1 LDSGYILRE
10 AGAYAISSRD
20 LDLLIGLENPDCAR
34 VYLFLL
40 KNGSAP
46 EETVVKKLGLPA
58 GRVNAALKALSGAG
72 LAGAGNVPARSSPTQ
87 DYELPAEYTS
97 AEISG
102 TLEKDQGFKW
112 LIDEAQ
118 RRLGKVFTAS
128 DIGAMLR
135 IYQWLGLPVEVI
147 SLLITYC
154 VDDMKRRNGE
164 GRMPTVR
171 QIEKEA
177 LIWEEEGIHTA
188 EKADEYVRRRFN
200 AREKQGELLGR
211 LGVSD
216 LTPSVEKYISQWI
229 DWGFEPDVVYHA
241 YDITVLKTGSLKWA
255 YLNSILKNWRENNLM
270 TLDQIEKK
278 DYKPRSG
285 HSKEG
290 GIVPGQRERDIVRR
304 NQSYGKA
311 GKE

>member
-1 LDSGYILRE
+1 LDGGYIIRD
-10 AGAYAISSRD
+10 AGAYAIASRD

-40 KNGSAP
+40 KNGATSEGNIA
-46 EETVVKKLGLPA
+46 ETLGLSA
-58 GRVNAALKALSGAG
+58 GRVNAALKALCNAG
-72 LAGAGNVPARSSPTQ
+72 LAGAGSAPARSSPTPN
-87 DYELPAEYTS
+87 YELPAEYTS

-102 TLEKDQGFKW
+102 ALERDQGFKW

-118 RRLGKVFTAS
+118 RRLGKVFTAA

-147 SLLITYC
+147 GLLITYC
-154 VDDMKRRNGE
+154 VEDVKRKNGE

-177 LIWEEEGIHTA
+177 LIWDEEGIHTA
-188 EKADEYVRRRFN
+188 EKADEYIRRKFK
-200 AREKQGELLGR
+200 AREKQGEILSR

-229 DWGFEPDVVYHA
+229 DWGFEPDVIYHA

-255 YLNSILKNWRENNLM
+255 YLNTILKNWRENNFM
-270 TLDQIEKK
+270 TIDQIEKK
-278 DYKPRSG
+278 DYKPQ
-285 HSKEG
+285 G
-290 GIVPGQRERDIVRR
+290 GYPKGDRTLPGQREKEIVKR
-304 NQSYGKA
+304 NQSYGKT